1 MLRVE
6 DPTNNRG
13 LGWKQ
18 LEAGEIAELL
28 YFTIRTLPKS
38 VRNDLYG
45 RNPMKADEAAR
56 KVAKALADRLTG
68 YPVFGAARPYEWRGL
83 EGRSPSA

>member
-6 DPTNNRG
+6 DPTDNRG

-18 LEAGEIAELL
+18 LEAGEIADLL

-56 KVAKALADRLTG
+56 KVAAALAERLKTCA
-68 YPVFGAARPYEWRGL
+68 VFGQAKSYEWGGCQGPF
-83 EGRSPSA
+83 EN